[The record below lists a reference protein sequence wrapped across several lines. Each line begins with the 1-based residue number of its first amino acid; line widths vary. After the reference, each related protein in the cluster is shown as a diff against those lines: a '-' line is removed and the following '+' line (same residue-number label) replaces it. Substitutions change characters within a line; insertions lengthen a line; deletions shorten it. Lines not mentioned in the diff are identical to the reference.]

1 MRPSETA
8 VCPSFITANPFSDGP
23 DIHPNLRP
31 RPSES
36 THRHIMLTTPPF
48 APSTLQALHRL
59 GIRSREELRRTGA
72 VKTFLLL
79 KASGRTPTRSVLWQL
94 AAACLG
100 CDVMQLSD
108 TDKTALLAAVK
119 THPPVALPPPAG
131 EAARFMRLAL
141 NQAEAAAA
149 VGEVPVGAVV
159 VRNGEV
165 LSTAHNRC
173 VADCDIG
180 GHAELRALA
189 EAGRKTGSY
198 RLDGCDV
205 YITLEPC
212 AMCTSALIQ
221 ARVAR
226 VVYGAAEPKSGA
238 AGSVVNLFS
247 DGRLNKHTAVFGG
260 ILAEDCQAVLQHF
273 FRQRRSSKPEKENP

>member
-1 MRPSETA
+1 
-8 VCPSFITANPFSDGP
+8 
-23 DIHPNLRP
+23 
-31 RPSES
+31 
-36 THRHIMLTTPPF
+36 MLTTPPF

-59 GIRSREELRRTGA
+59 GIRSQEELRRTGA

-108 TDKTALLAAVK
+108 TDKNALLAAVK
-119 THPPVALPPPAG
+119 NHPPVALPPPAG

-141 NQAEAAAA
+141 HQAEAAAA
-149 VGEVPVGAVV
+149 AGEVPVGAVV

-165 LSTAHNRC
+165 LSAAHNRC

-180 GHAELRALA
+180 GHAELRALS
-189 EAGRKTGSY
+189 EAGRRTGSY

-212 AMCTSALIQ
+212 AMCASALIQ
-221 ARVAR
+221 ARIKR
-226 VVYGAAEPKSGA
+226 VIYGAAEPKTGA
-238 AGSVVNLFS
+238 AGSIVNLFA
-247 DGRLNKHTAVFGG
+247 DKRLNTHTAIRGG
-260 ILAEDCQAVLQHF
+260 ILQEECRSVLSRF
-273 FRQRRSSKPEKENP
+273 FQNKRKG

>member
-1 MRPSETA
+1 
-8 VCPSFITANPFSDGP
+8 
-23 DIHPNLRP
+23 
-31 RPSES
+31 
-36 THRHIMLTTPPF
+36 MLTTPPF

-59 GIRSREELRRTGA
+59 GIRSQEELRRTGA

-119 THPPVALPPPAG
+119 THPPVALPPAE

-149 VGEVPVGAVV
+149 AGEVPVGAVV

-165 LSTAHNRC
+165 LSTAHTRC

-189 EAGRKTGSY
+189 RAGRKTGRDRPPGGPPPAGWPPRFSFGWVAAWPG
-198 RLDGCDV
+198 RV
-205 YITLEPC
+205 PWEPRRSGGRRRR
-212 AMCTSALIQ
+212 AGAGRPGWDPWTGSVGGR
-221 ARVAR
+221 AR
-226 VVYGAAEPKSGA
+226 GAATTTTDDAREVGSAREA
-238 AGSVVNLFS
+238 A
-247 DGRLNKHTAVFGG
+247 
-260 ILAEDCQAVLQHF
+260 
-273 FRQRRSSKPEKENP
+273 RR

>member
-1 MRPSETA
+1 
-8 VCPSFITANPFSDGP
+8 
-23 DIHPNLRP
+23 
-31 RPSES
+31 
-36 THRHIMLTTPPF
+36 MLTTPPF

-59 GIRSREELRRTGA
+59 GIRSQEELRQMGA

-94 AAACLG
+94 AAACFG

-119 THPPVALPPPAG
+119 NHPPVALPPPAG
-131 EAARFMRLAL
+131 EAERFMRLAL
-141 NQAEAAAA
+141 HQAEAAAA
-149 VGEVPVGAVV
+149 AGEVPVGAVV

-189 EAGRKTGSY
+189 EAGRQTGSY

-212 AMCTSALIQ
+212 AMCASALIQ

-238 AGSVVNLFS
+238 AGSVVDLFS
-247 DGRLNKHTAVFGG
+247 DGRLNKHTTVFGG
-260 ILAEDCQAVLQHF
+260 ILAEDCQAILRHF